1 MSRTV
6 KYLFTALVI
15 SLLLL
20 IISGC
25 SSNIVWKLNRTPL
38 DLLLISIKPNDESKV
53 YYNFSSDIPEPFIF
67 KSVMGSKYFIPVTSA
82 FKDNINVYISTK
94 FNNLIKDKNI
104 EKPNVEINVT
114 LVSFGLKTIYVT
126 STGVDYEGT
135 PYFQSATIELL
146 VVVSKDSK
154 KIGEK
159 NIIATTETVNK
170 TIETSLIMF
179 DKFLVSLGL

>member
-6 KYLFTALVI
+6 KYLFTVLVI
-15 SLLLL
+15 PLLPL

-38 DLLLISIKPNDESKV
+38 DLLLISIKPNDENKV
-53 YYNFSSDIPEPFIF
+53 YYNFSSNIQEPFIF
-67 KSVMGSKYFIPVTSA
+67 KSVDRNIIPVTSA
-82 FKDNINVYISTK
+82 FKDNLNVYMSTK
-94 FNNLIKDKNI
+94 FNNLIEDKNI
-104 EKPNVEINVT
+104 NNKPNIEINIT
-114 LVSFGLKTIYVT
+114 LVSFDLKIIGT
-126 STGVDYEGT
+126 STTSYRE
-135 PYFQSATIELL
+135 SATIELL

-179 DKFLVSLGL
+179 DKFFVSLGL